1 MNYRYLFASDRESL
15 LRSIDLST
23 LYKMREQL
31 GMSNKQIADKLGV
44 SYATILKYIGPQRKR
59 KKN

>member
-1 MNYRYLFASDRESL
+1 
-15 LRSIDLST
+15 
-23 LYKMREQL
+23 MREQL

-59 KKN
+59 KEK

>member
-15 LRSIDLST
+15 LKSIDLST

-59 KKN
+59 KKS

>member
-1 MNYRYLFASDRESL
+1 MNYRQLFASDRESL
-15 LRSIDLST
+15 MRSIDLST
-23 LYKMREQL
+23 LYKMRNEL

-59 KKN
+59 KKS

>member
-1 MNYRYLFASDRESL
+1 MNYRQLFASDRESL
-15 LRSIDLST
+15 MRSIDLST
-23 LYKMREQL
+23 LYKMRNEL

-59 KKN
+59 KKK